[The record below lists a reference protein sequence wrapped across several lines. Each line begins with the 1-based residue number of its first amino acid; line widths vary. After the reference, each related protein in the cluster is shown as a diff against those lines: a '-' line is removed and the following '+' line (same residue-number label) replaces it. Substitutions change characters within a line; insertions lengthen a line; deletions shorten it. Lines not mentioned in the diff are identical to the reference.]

1 MVAVRTTIIA
11 LIRSPLD
18 DASYAYQRFVG
29 HHPPALGRAALG
41 LFGAWAQWIA
51 QFLHHEPTPQQLATF
66 AQELSALRREV
77 GRRLVAWGVHH
88 VEPDC
93 PDETL
98 ELFLNKKEPS
108 STAQHRYQ

>member
-1 MVAVRTTIIA
+1 MMHPTPTKGLLATT
-11 LIRSPLD
+11 LQLLVVPLSGSL
-18 DASYAYQRFVG
+18 ARG
-29 HHPPALGRAALG
+29 
-41 LFGAWAQWIA
+41 AQWIA

-98 ELFLNKKEPS
+98 ELFLNKKEPN